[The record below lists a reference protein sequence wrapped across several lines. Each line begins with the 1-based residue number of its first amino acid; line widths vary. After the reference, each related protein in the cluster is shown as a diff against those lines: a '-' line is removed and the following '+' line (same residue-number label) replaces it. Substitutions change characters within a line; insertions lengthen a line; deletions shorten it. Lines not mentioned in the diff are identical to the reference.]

1 MTKNERLAKKIQAYW
16 AERGYLVKISA
27 SPEGLSSATVNGA
40 PVAKPVLCPSVQKK
54 GGKKNGR

>member
-40 PVAKPVLCPSVQKK
+40 PIAKPVLVAKPNK
-54 GGKKNGR
+54 GGKRNGR

>member
-40 PVAKPVLCPSVQKK
+40 PMAKPVLVVKANK
-54 GGKKNGR
+54 GGKRNGR

>member
-40 PVAKPVLCPSVQKK
+40 PMAKPVLVAKSTK